1 MSDNTESNNNEPK
14 QLTNLEMIEKL
25 QGSEELNTLI
35 NNSNKKYWNENIGAD
50 VKERY
55 LGIDNA
61 IETNLGLKKPEDVFT
76 TEYYA
81 GFIKELANTKKE
93 LDALK
98 NSKGQ
103 ENEAQ
108 TKLWN
113 DKFNKLKG
121 ELETAK
127 TALENEKLNGFK
139 NNINNQIDTF
149 LSDKKFKATYSEFD
163 IRDLK
168 ESKKRRIL
176 ENTKKLENGKTAVI
190 NPVTGEYY
198 LDALGEP
205 LTVAQVAAK
214 EFESMFEV
222 TKQGG
227 NTPTDTTITST
238 EGDVLAIDMSQVKT
252 KGDFYNLFAQKM
264 APKGLA
270 SHDKK
275 YLEIQ
280 RATIAHYKIND
291 LSF

>member
-1 MSDNTESNNNEPK
+1 MSDNIESNNNEPK

-35 NNSNKKYWNENIGAD
+35 KNKNEEYWKSNIGGELKNIYTTID
-50 VKERY
+50 SSITNHLGTEKPDNVKTS
-55 LGIDNA
+55 DWV
-61 IETNLGLKKPEDVFT
+61 DQQ
-76 TEYYA
+76 
-81 GFIKELANTKKE
+81 IKAFSETKKE